1 MLPLPG
7 FQGPQRAQG
16 TVYTCLTWVL
26 GPLLLHIRCCSHYT
40 VKRSMGRAPIL
51 TTASVQLMNEDQ
63 TLFWV
68 LHTLLRVVYGLLH
81 IISTYFLK
89 TIPRITSR
97 RPHVG
102 WAGMAWIN
110 WEAQNFS
117 KMEDEGLFEGNYL
130 YYYSFSM
137 SEESMQPLFG
147 QHQPRELSCLISN
160 NLRKVKASN
169 EKRVSCNPCTTHW
182 AIGPVLHLELKTWL

>member
-1 MLPLPG
+1 
-7 FQGPQRAQG
+7 
-16 TVYTCLTWVL
+16 
-26 GPLLLHIRCCSHYT
+26 
-40 VKRSMGRAPIL
+40 MGRAPIL
-51 TTASVQLMNEDQ
+51 TTATVQLMNEDQ

-81 IISTYFLK
+81 IIFTYFLK
-89 TIPRITSR
+89 TIPRITS

-117 KMEDEGLFEGNYL
+117 KTEDEGLFEGNYL
-130 YYYSFSM
+130 YCYSFSM

-147 QHQPRELSCLISN
+147 QLQPRELSCLTSN
-160 NLRKVKASN
+160 DLQKVKVSN
-169 EKRVSCNPCTTHW
+169 ENWVSCNPCTTHW